1 MIDNPIP
8 NRGVPMGTH
17 ETTKSHRIELNTGD
31 YVYIRVPEFNE
42 QASIKRTIPL
52 RDLVKDYKGA
62 DVELD
67 FSEDGTLL
75 SIEILPL

>member
-1 MIDNPIP
+1 
-8 NRGVPMGTH
+8 MGTH